1 MTKLYFKYNK
11 AIQDVKDVNSR
22 NLIEKYKG
30 CGRDGIRIRVIV
42 ENENYESPKV
52 QLSEYE
58 YEFEEPWKSGYWLLG
73 ETTWDGTFIP
83 DKTWELV
90 ELKD

>member
-22 NLIEKYKG
+22 NLIEKHKD

-42 ENENYESPKV
+42 ENENYKSPKV
-52 QLSEYE
+52 QLDEYY
-58 YEFEEPWKSGYWLLG
+58 YEFEEPWKSFYWPLG
-73 ETTWDGTFIP
+73 ETTWDGVFVP
-83 DKTWELV
+83 DDTWELV

>member
-11 AIQDVKDVNSR
+11 AIRDIADPNVM
-22 NLIEKYKG
+22 NLVEKHKHSG
-30 CGRDGIRIRVIV
+30 CDAYRVRVIV
-42 ENENYESPKV
+42 EDENYKSPTV
-52 QLSEYE
+52 QLAG
-58 YEFEEPWKSGYWLLG
+58 YEFEHDEPWKSAWWMLD
-73 ETTWDGTFIP
+73 ETNWDGTFIP